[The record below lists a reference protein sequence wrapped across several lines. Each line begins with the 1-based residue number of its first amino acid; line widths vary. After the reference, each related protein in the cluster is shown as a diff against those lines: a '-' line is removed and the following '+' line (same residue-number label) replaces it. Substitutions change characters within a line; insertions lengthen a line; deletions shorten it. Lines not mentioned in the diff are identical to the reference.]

1 MRKVFYI
8 LTSILLLA
16 SCSGEEQTVVKKPTM
31 SYKVIPVQKTSTT
44 LIAEYPATL
53 EGIIDVDIRSKIDGY
68 IDAVYVQEGQ
78 EVKKGQILFKISN
91 PMYAQELQS
100 LAAAVATAETAVS
113 TAALQVEKT
122 KPLVEQGII
131 SNFELRNVE
140 LALLARKSDLMQA
153 KARYNNAQTNVG
165 YTSIKSPVDGIIGL
179 LPFRVGSYVSSATT
193 QALTRVS
200 DIRTVYANFS
210 INEKQQLNI
219 ILNAEGSSFAD
230 KITKMPPVSL
240 KMSNDAIF
248 ENKGKIESFS
258 GQASSSTGSY
268 NVRASFDNKSKI
280 LRSGS
285 SASVQIPT
293 DLTNVIVIPQSAT
306 IELQDKRMAFIV
318 DKDNKVTAVPIT
330 VRAIPGGQFF
340 VVDSGLSINDKL
352 LIEGVGIVT
361 EGTIVKP
368 EPVDYNSIFDKEIK
382 K

>member
-1 MRKVFYI
+1 MKKILYI
-8 LTSILLLA
+8 TFAFILLS
-16 SCSGEEQTVVKKPTM
+16 SCSNKEEATM
-31 SYKVIPVQKTSTT
+31 QKSIMPYKVVPIQKTSTT

-53 EGIIDVDIRSKIDGY
+53 EGIVDVDIRPKIDGY

-78 EVKKGQILFKISN
+78 EVKKGQLLFKISN

-122 KPLVEQGII
+122 KPLVDQGII
-131 SNFELRNVE
+131 STFELRNAE
-140 LALLARKSDLMQA
+140 LALQARKSDLMQA

-179 LPFRVGSYVSSATT
+179 LPFRVGSYISSTT
-193 QALTRVS
+193 SQALTRVS
-200 DIRTVYANFS
+200 DIKTVYANFS
-210 INEKQQLNI
+210 INEKQQLDI
-219 ILNAEGSSFAD
+219 ILNAEGSSFTD
-230 KITKMPPVSL
+230 KIKKMPAVSL
-240 KMSNDAIF
+240 KMSNDSLYPI
-248 ENKGKIESFS
+248 KGKIETFS
-258 GQASSSTGSY
+258 GQASSTTGSY
-268 NVRASFDNKSKI
+268 NVRASFDNKQKI

-285 SASVQIPT
+285 SASIQIPT
-293 DLTNVIVIPQSAT
+293 NLQDVIVIPQSAT
-306 IELQDKRMAFIV
+306 LELQDKRMTFIV
-318 DKDNKVTAVPIT
+318 DKDNKVTAVPIK

-340 VVDSGLSINDKL
+340 VVDSGLKLNDKL

-368 EPVDYNSIFDKEIK
+368 DAVDYNTIFDKEIK